1 MYNIKFTS
9 WIKLFSIYLHY
20 VISFR
25 FGATRRYFHWHSYF
39 ETTNASL
46 RRTFR
51 SLISELKIC
60 LQVKI
65 YRSLVCFILRGWQ
78 RPETWIVLSSSEYYL
93 TGFAKPLHANSK
105 QYAITAQ
112 SFSAS
117 KSPSYPK
124 TRFPVT
130 RSFQTWRISHSLFV
144 TNWNTPNLVI
154 WILYNIVR
162 MKYLNRIF
170 LYFIIP

>member
-1 MYNIKFTS
+1 MYSIKFTS
-9 WIKLFSIYLHY
+9 WIQLFSIYLFY

-25 FGATRRYFHWHSYF
+25 FEATHRYFHWYSYF
-39 ETTNASL
+39 ETANASL
-46 RRTFR
+46 KRTFR
-51 SLISELKIC
+51 SSVSELKIC
-60 LQVKI
+60 LQVEI

-78 RPETWIVLSSSEYYL
+78 RPESWVVLSSSEFYL

-105 QYAITAQ
+105 EYAIAAQ
-112 SFSAS
+112 PFSAS
-117 KSPSYPK
+117 KSPLYTG

-130 RSFQTWRISHSLFV
+130 RSFKTWRISHSLFV
-144 TNWNTPNLVI
+144 TNWNTPNSVI

-162 MKYLNRIF
+162 MKCLNRIF